1 MKLQYKS
8 TEKDIRSSIYVKR
21 VFQPYLGGNW
31 HFHKE
36 FELIYF
42 LEGQGHRIVGDHI
55 SHFQKGEL
63 VLVGEWLPHLWRNDA
78 NFDGKADFIVVKF
91 AKEFLGVNLFSL
103 PELSEIRVLLQKSFR
118 GILFSKKTQM
128 EIGKL
133 LLQLSESKS
142 VDLLINFLK
151 VLNILSR
158 DEDYQLLSSPHF
170 VLPSSG
176 SRENRLQKVITYIS
190 NNYSRNINLEEISG
204 IAHMT
209 PPAFCRF
216 FKNSTHKT
224 FSHFL
229 NEVRIS
235 KACQLLINGEISI
248 KEICYEV
255 GFNSLTNFNRTFRS
269 IKGETPSSYRA
280 AYSLFRH
287 SLSPV

>member
-31 HFHKE
+31 HIHKE

-42 LEGQGHRIVGDHI
+42 LEGQGHRIVGDHV

-78 NFDGKADFIVVKF
+78 DFDGKADFIVVKF
-91 AKEFLGVNLFSL
+91 SSEFLGVNLFSL
-103 PELSEIRVLLQKSFR
+103 PELTEIRKMLKKSRR
-118 GILFSKKTQM
+118 GILFSPQTQIL
-128 EIGKL
+128 IGQT

-142 VDLLINFLK
+142 VEMLINFLK
-151 VLNILSR
+151 VLDILSK
-158 DEDYQLLSSPHF
+158 DDSYQLLSSPDF
-170 VLPSSG
+170 VLPATGPS
-176 SRENRLQKVITYIS
+176 ENRLQKVITYIS
-190 NNYSRNINLEEISG
+190 NNYSRSIKLEEISS

-216 FKNSTHKT
+216 FKNRTHKT

-235 KACQLLINGEISI
+235 KACQLLINGENSI

-280 AYSLFRH
+280 SYNLFRH
-287 SLSPV
+287 SIS